1 LVLQG
6 FLVRPPTRPPT
17 RSAEGRPRSSPLKR
31 GTPPKRRK
39 AISPAS
45 PAQRKRIAER
55 SCVVCARQPCDPAH
69 LIDRSLGG
77 TNDERAVVPLCRDHH
92 RAYDEERL
100 SILEFLEPRFRE
112 ELAYAVENFGL
123 LTTLQRVTNSRW
135 VPEKEAA

>member
-1 LVLQG
+1 
-6 FLVRPPTRPPT
+6 
-17 RSAEGRPRSSPLKR
+17 
-31 GTPPKRRK
+31 
-39 AISPAS
+39 
-45 PAQRKRIAER
+45 
-55 SCVVCARQPCDPAH
+55 
-69 LIDRSLGG
+69 
-77 TNDERAVVPLCRDHH
+77 LCREHH